1 MKKKNNDITALR
13 RTQLTKAT
21 YRVVSKKGYYSFTIR
36 DIANEAGLSTGLVH
50 YYFKD
55 KDELLLTLLKEMN
68 SNLRNYLTRELEHKD
83 DPADKLLTFIDQ
95 AFLLVEREKDYF
107 YVIIDF
113 WTQVNHNER
122 IKKANTRLYQSYR
135 EECASVLQ
143 EGVDKGVFVEMD
155 IHYTATMI
163 ISIVQG
169 LIIQYILDHD
179 AFDYQAYTAKVK
191 DQVLAM
197 VKKV

>member
-21 YRVVSKKGYYSFTIR
+21 YRVVSKKGYYNFTIR

-68 SNLRNYLTRELEHKD
+68 SNLRNFLTKELEYKD

-95 AFLLVEREKDYF
+95 AFSLVEREKDYF

-113 WTQVNHNER
+113 WTQVNHNPR
-122 IKKANTRLYQSYR
+122 ISKANVT
-135 EECASVLQ
+135 
-143 EGVDKGVFVEMD
+143 EGVKKGIFVDMD

-169 LIIQYILDHD
+169 LIIQFILDKE
-179 AFDYQAYTAKVK
+179 AFDYNAYTTKVK
-191 DQVLAM
+191 EQVLAM
-197 VKKV
+197 VKK

>member
-21 YRVVSKKGYYSFTIR
+21 YRVVSKKGYYNFTIR

-68 SNLRNYLTRELEHKD
+68 SNLRNFLTKELEHKD
-83 DPADKLLTFIDQ
+83 DPADKLMTFIDQ
-95 AFLLVEREKDYF
+95 AFSLVEREKDYF

-113 WTQVNHNER
+113 WTQINHNPR
-122 IKKANTRLYQSYR
+122 ISKANARLYQSYR
-135 EECASVLQ
+135 EECASVLT
-143 EGVDKGVFVEMD
+143 EGVKKGIFVDMD

-169 LIIQYILDHD
+169 LIIQFILDKE
-179 AFDYQAYTAKVK
+179 AFDYQAYTMKVK
-191 DQVLAM
+191 EQVLAM
-197 VKKV
+197 VKK

>member
-21 YRVVSKKGYYSFTIR
+21 YRVVSKKGYYNFTIR

-68 SNLRNYLTRELEHKD
+68 SNLRNFLTKELEHKD

-95 AFLLVEREKDYF
+95 AFSLVEREKDYF

-113 WTQVNHNER
+113 WTQVNHNPR
-122 IKKANTRLYQSYR
+122 ISKANARLYQSYR
-135 EECASVLQ
+135 DECAAVLT
-143 EGVDKGVFVEMD
+143 EGVKKGIFVDMD

-169 LIIQYILDHD
+169 LIIQFILDKE
-179 AFDYQAYTAKVK
+179 AFDYQAYTMKVK
-191 DQVLAM
+191 EQVLAM
-197 VKKV
+197 VKK

>member
-21 YRVVSKKGYYSFTIR
+21 YRVVSKKGYYNFTIR

-68 SNLRNYLTRELEHKD
+68 SNLRYFLTKELEHKD

-95 AFLLVEREKDYF
+95 AFSLVEREKDYF

-113 WTQVNHNER
+113 WTQVNHNPR
-122 IKKANTRLYQSYR
+122 ISRANARLYQSYR
-135 EECASVLQ
+135 EECAGVLT
-143 EGVDKGVFVEMD
+143 EGVEKGVFTDMD

-163 ISIVQG
+163 ISIIQG
-169 LIIQYILDHD
+169 LIIQFILDKE
-179 AFDYQAYTAKVK
+179 AFDYQAYTTKVK
-191 DQVLAM
+191 EQVLAM
-197 VKKV
+197 VKK

>member
-1 MKKKNNDITALR
+1 MKKKNNDITHLR
-13 RTQLTKAT
+13 RTQLTRAT
-21 YRVVSKKGYYSFTIR
+21 YQVVSKKGYYNFTIR

-68 SNLRNYLTRELEHKD
+68 SNLRNFLTKELEHKD

-95 AFLLVEREKDYF
+95 AFELVEREKDYF

-113 WTQVNHNER
+113 WTQVNHNPR
-122 IKKANTRLYQSYR
+122 ISKANARLYQSYR
-135 EECASVLQ
+135 DECAAMLT
-143 EGVDKGVFVEMD
+143 EGVKKGIFVDMD

-169 LIIQYILDHD
+169 LIIQFILDKE
-179 AFDYQAYTAKVK
+179 AFHYQAYTTKVK
-191 DQVLAM
+191 EQVLAM
-197 VKKV
+197 VKK

>member
-21 YRVVSKKGYYSFTIR
+21 YRVVSKKGYYNFTIR

-68 SNLRNYLTRELEHKD
+68 SNLRNFLTKELEHKD

-95 AFLLVEREKDYF
+95 AFSLVEREKDYF

-113 WTQVNHNER
+113 WTQVNHNPR
-122 IKKANTRLYQSYR
+122 ISKANARLYQSYR
-135 EECASVLQ
+135 DECAAMLT
-143 EGVDKGVFVEMD
+143 EGVKKGIFVDMD

-169 LIIQYILDHD
+169 LIIQFILDKE
-179 AFDYQAYTAKVK
+179 AFDYNAYTTKVK
-191 DQVLAM
+191 EQVLAM
-197 VKKV
+197 VKK

>member
-21 YRVVSKKGYYSFTIR
+21 YRVVSRKGYYNFTIR

-68 SNLRNYLTRELEHKD
+68 SNLRNFLTKELEYKD

-95 AFLLVEREKDYF
+95 AFSLVEREKDYF

-113 WTQVNHNER
+113 WTQVNHNPR
-122 IKKANTRLYQSYR
+122 ISKANARLYQSYR
-135 EECASVLQ
+135 DECAAMLT
-143 EGVDKGVFVEMD
+143 EGVKKGIFVDMD

-169 LIIQYILDHD
+169 LIIQFILDKE
-179 AFDYQAYTAKVK
+179 AFNYQVYTMKVK
-191 DQVLAM
+191 EQVLAM
-197 VKKV
+197 VKK